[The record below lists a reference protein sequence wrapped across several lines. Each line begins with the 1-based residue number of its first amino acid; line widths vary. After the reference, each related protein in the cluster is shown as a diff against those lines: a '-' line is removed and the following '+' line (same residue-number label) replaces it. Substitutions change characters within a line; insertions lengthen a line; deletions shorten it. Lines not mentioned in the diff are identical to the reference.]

1 MPRATRSRT
10 VESVFRPLPTYRMV
24 IDAVIAALFFVL
36 NALVLVGGAGTWT
49 MVETRLETVIAFVV
63 TGVFSVSLGLR
74 RWSPALALAI
84 AWVGALV
91 QMAAGLPPVTA
102 NVAIFGVLYAAAA
115 YGTRTLFWL
124 SFSSSFV
131 GAAAMTIYLVVFPL
145 VRGGWRISDGFDSNL
160 AISVAFFVSASLA
173 LLLAWTIGALVRTGL
188 RARANREAQRRAEE
202 ETAVEAER
210 NRIARDMHDVVA
222 HSLAVVIAQADGAR
236 YAAAAD
242 PRAATEALAAISTT
256 ARSALSDV
264 RMLLTQLRHSQADG
278 PQPTVADLEQL
289 YAQVRAAGVDLRV
302 DLDPAPLD
310 EPPAT
315 AQLAVYRILQEAL
328 TNALRHGGSGG
339 GSHGGSHGG
348 SDSGAGGGEPGRRV
362 DVALAWHPDRVHLRI
377 SNPLGASTSGDG
389 RGHGL
394 MGMRERA
401 QLAGGTLEAGPR
413 DGMFVV
419 TAEIPFGRMS

>member
-1 MPRATRSRT
+1 MPRANGSRT
-10 VESVFRPLPTYRMV
+10 VESVFRALPTYRMV
-24 IDAVIAALFFVL
+24 IDAVLAAVFFVV
-36 NALVLVGGAGTWT
+36 NALILASGAGTWT
-49 MVETRLETVIAFVV
+49 LIETRLETIIAFVV
-63 TGVFSVSLGLR
+63 TGVFSVALGLR
-74 RWSPALALAI
+74 RWSPPLALAI
-84 AWVGALV
+84 AWVGALL

-102 NVAIFGVLYAAAA
+102 NVAIFGILYATAA

-131 GAAAMTIYLVVFPL
+131 GAAAMTIYLVVIPL
-145 VRGGWRISDGFDSNL
+145 VRGGWQVSDGFDSNV

-188 RARANREAQRRAEE
+188 RARENREAQRRAEE

-242 PRAATEALAAISTT
+242 PHAATEALTAISST

-302 DLDPAPLD
+302 DLDPAPHE
-310 EPPAT
+310 EPPAA

-328 TNALRHGGSGG
+328 TNALRHGGGG
-339 GSHGGSHGG
+339 DTGGRGSTGEVG
-348 SDSGAGGGEPGRRV
+348 GAGGGADRRVV

-377 SNPLGASTSGDG
+377 SNPLGESAPGDG

-413 DGMFVV
+413 DGLFVV
-419 TAEIPFGRMS
+419 TAEIPLGRMS